1 MCCGAADATCTTL
14 RLQHATE
21 SATCNCTFTAKP
33 NQECDICLRQHDGLP
48 TAARKAS
55 QTNGI
60 WSVDRATTSTHACC
74 LGTSMHAYAYAGSM
88 CLVTGTASTTCGGTT
103 VNAAADPEPAT
114 STCSCRTA
122 LGGDALTPAFK
133 QPCHTRQSKAVSTI
147 AACLKSRPC
156 GLANCNNYYFLLGR
170 ACRTR
175 MYASAH
181 VTTVAQHLAR
191 RAWAVSPSVLSLHCL
206 GDIQL
211 CASPGSVVPAS
222 QGALG
227 PSRRV
232 LPGQH
237 EHRQ

>member
-1 MCCGAADATCTTL
+1 MPSTALVHKSGPTPHTTKHMYSVHTKEHNTCRHVSFNGVRQHMCCGAADATCTTL

-114 STCSCRTA
+114 STC
-122 LGGDALTPAFK
+122 
-133 QPCHTRQSKAVSTI
+133 
-147 AACLKSRPC
+147 
-156 GLANCNNYYFLLGR
+156 
-170 ACRTR
+170 
-175 MYASAH
+175 
-181 VTTVAQHLAR
+181 
-191 RAWAVSPSVLSLHCL
+191 
-206 GDIQL
+206 
-211 CASPGSVVPAS
+211 
-222 QGALG
+222 
-227 PSRRV
+227 
-232 LPGQH
+232 
-237 EHRQ
+237 